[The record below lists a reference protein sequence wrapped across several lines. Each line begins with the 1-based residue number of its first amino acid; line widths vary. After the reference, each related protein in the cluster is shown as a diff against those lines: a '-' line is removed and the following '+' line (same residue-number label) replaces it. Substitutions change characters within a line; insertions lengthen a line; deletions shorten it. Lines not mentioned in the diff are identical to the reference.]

1 MRISSKGLYA
11 LEAMIRLARNY
22 PETPTKIHDI
32 ATQEDIPEKF
42 LELIL
47 LNLKAARL
55 VESLR
60 GANGGYRLR
69 RAPNKIFLGEII
81 RTIDGPLAPMGDAE
95 SLKRLVKIDRKHSAL
110 YQVFLDVRD
119 AAAGIL
125 DHTSLADL
133 CRTPSRGQ

>member
-1 MRISSKGLYA
+1 MRISNKGLYA

-22 PETPTKIHDI
+22 EQPTRIHDI
-32 ATQEDIPEKF
+32 AVADGIPEKF

-47 LNLKAARL
+47 LDLKTGRL

-60 GANGGYRLR
+60 GAKGGYRLR
-69 RAPNKIFLGEII
+69 RPPRQIFLGEII
-81 RTIDGPLAPMGDAE
+81 RTIDGPLAPLGDAE
-95 SLKRLVKIDRKHSAL
+95 TLRRLVKRDRQHSAL
-110 YQVFLDVRD
+110 YQVLLDVRN

-133 CRTPSRGQ
+133 CRGKTEAS

>member
-22 PETPTKIHDI
+22 PERPTKIHDI
-32 ATQEDIPEKF
+32 AVQEEIPEKF

-55 VESLR
+55 VESIR

-81 RTIDGPLAPMGDAE
+81 RIIDGPLAPMGDAE
-95 SLKRLVKIDRKHSAL
+95 SLRHLVKMDRKHGPL
-110 YQVFLDVRD
+110 YQVFLDVRN

-133 CRTPSRGQ
+133 CRTPARG